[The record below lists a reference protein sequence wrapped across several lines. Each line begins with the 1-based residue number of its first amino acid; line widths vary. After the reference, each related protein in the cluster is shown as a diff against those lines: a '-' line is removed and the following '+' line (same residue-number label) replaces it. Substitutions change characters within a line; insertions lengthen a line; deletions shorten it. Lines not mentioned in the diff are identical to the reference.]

1 MYYNC
6 IQLFR
11 NFLIISLRFRCRDKE
26 KKLRKQ
32 QRVIAD
38 MSYGIITV
46 MQIEC
51 QRNVIYH
58 DFLDSHGGW
67 HLKILPLIIAPA
79 ARYCENKESSTSRER
94 EPYFDP

>member
-1 MYYNC
+1 MEH
-6 IQLFR
+6 
-11 NFLIISLRFRCRDKE
+11 II
-26 KKLRKQ
+26 
-32 QRVIAD
+32 I
-38 MSYGIITV
+38 V

-79 ARYCENKESSTSRER
+79 TRCENKESSREGELR
-94 EPYFDP
+94 FDPRDRKVK